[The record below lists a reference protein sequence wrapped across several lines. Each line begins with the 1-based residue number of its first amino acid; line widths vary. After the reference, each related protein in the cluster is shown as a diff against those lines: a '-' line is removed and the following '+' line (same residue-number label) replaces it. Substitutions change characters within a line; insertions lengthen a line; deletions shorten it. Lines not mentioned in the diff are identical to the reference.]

1 MLKVIQRSLMG
12 KFKVWIMILAVGIIA
27 CENSQ
32 VSSPS
37 GSETCSLKNTI
48 KDSEDIEWEI
58 STKVGE
64 GAFGRVYKV
73 DIVPEEIP
81 PTPSLGCG
89 CFRFKAS
96 PADPLPRPPQEPK
109 VLKISIYTDEKNYEG
124 FIKAEDLMA
133 TLPKKG
139 LPFIESEKVSLN
151 FYQQADYSGYL
162 KPFMQA
168 SLRRLRKSLPTSF
181 DPKSVGGDIAQK
193 YKTITTIQS
202 SKKNRLEGVLIDDI
216 GWTHGGNGMFD
227 DEWNF
232 KFIDM
237 QDFFE
242 LHPYL
247 KPNLEVIHEKA
258 FLEQWNFMQGF
269 SYIKRDR
276 LKENDDIIQGFIDE
290 FKKEASDSLLVMIEK
305 TKVIDS
311 QMTLWNWRMDEFLRL
326 LDKIEITPQSLTAGY
341 RNLLLDAAG
350 TLNNRQAYKKKLGL

>member
-151 FYQQADYSGYL
+151 FYQQADYSNL
-162 KPFMQA
+162 F
-168 SLRRLRKSLPTSF
+168 LCSF
-181 DPKSVGGDIAQK
+181 
-193 YKTITTIQS
+193 
-202 SKKNRLEGVLIDDI
+202 GVCL
-216 GWTHGGNGMFD
+216 
-227 DEWNF
+227 
-232 KFIDM
+232 
-237 QDFFE
+237 
-242 LHPYL
+242 
-247 KPNLEVIHEKA
+247 
-258 FLEQWNFMQGF
+258 
-269 SYIKRDR
+269 
-276 LKENDDIIQGFIDE
+276 
-290 FKKEASDSLLVMIEK
+290 
-305 TKVIDS
+305 
-311 QMTLWNWRMDEFLRL
+311 
-326 LDKIEITPQSLTAGY
+326 
-341 RNLLLDAAG
+341 
-350 TLNNRQAYKKKLGL
+350 